1 VFAYDGDNLVEE
13 TNSSGVAVARYEQTQ
28 NIYEPLAMLRSAS
41 TSYYHAGGLGTIT
54 SLSNMPGFCSSVSS
68 AQDGC
73 HDPRIAAT
81 VEYSQDNEG
90 FFIWCVRDQKIP
102 YRMKP
107 QWPRSKV
114 GTTVTLLRKGDEG
127 TNRLMDFLKNT
138 VSSAQI
144 VRCDEFPDFVEVC
157 ESVWVEDKPA
167 HEWRR

>member
-1 VFAYDGDNLVEE
+1 
-13 TNSSGVAVARYEQTQ
+13 
-28 NIYEPLAMLRSAS
+28 MLQFTA
-41 TSYYHAGGLGTIT
+41 HEKKA
-54 SLSNMPGFCSSVSS
+54 GFCSSVSS

-114 GTTVTLLRKGDEG
+114 GTTVTLLRKEDEG
-127 TNRLMDFLKNT
+127 TNRLMDFLKNA

-144 VRCDEFPDFVEVC
+144 VRCDEFPDFLEVC
-157 ESVWVEDKPA
+157 ESVWVENKPA
-167 HEWRR
+167 HEWRRSSLLRCSRLKASSPSMGSTLPLLISS